1 MVGIRREPDVEW
13 TFEGGPNYLS
23 VQEAPTGTE
32 PVINE
37 ECMLVHRKVDD
48 SSI

>member
-1 MVGIRREPDVEW
+1 MVEIRRGPDVEW

-23 VQEAPTGTE
+23 VQAPTGTE
-32 PVINE
+32 PVTNE